1 MPMHIKTLL
10 PAARSYASYERL
22 PEPASEESAT
32 QTAMQL
38 VEGKLYGNPG
48 MTKREAV
55 NAVLRDVVNS
65 RDFEIEDGLWLLS
78 NLYQHWTIE
87 SRGKRDRE
95 SQAKRA
101 RKSKSA

>member
-1 MPMHIKTLL
+1 MTMHIKTPL
-10 PAARSYASYERL
+10 PAARFYASYERQ
-22 PEPASEESAT
+22 PVPTSEESSTTKAL
-32 QTAMQL
+32 QT
-38 VEGKLYGNPG
+38 VEGKLYGNPD

-78 NLYQHWTIE
+78 NLYQHWAIE
-87 SRGKRDRE
+87 SRAKRDRE
-95 SQAKRA
+95 IQAKRA